1 MKAIK
6 KLSRRDI
13 GVVLLLISIVFLVI
27 SVALEHTETDFIFI
41 CATFILD
48 IIAGY
53 ELGIFKELNKGKVR
67 Q

>member
-6 KLSRRDI
+6 KLSRHDI

-27 SVALEHTETDFIFI
+27 SVALEHTEIDFIFI
-41 CATFILD
+41 WAAFILD
-48 IIAGY
+48 ILAGY
-53 ELGIFKELNKGKVR
+53 ELDIFKGLNKEKVS